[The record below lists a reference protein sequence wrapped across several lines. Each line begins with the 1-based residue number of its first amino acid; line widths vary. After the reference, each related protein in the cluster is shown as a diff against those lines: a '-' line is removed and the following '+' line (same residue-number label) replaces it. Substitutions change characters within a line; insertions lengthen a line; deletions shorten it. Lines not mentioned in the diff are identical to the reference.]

1 MSKQF
6 NIKYCIENVHLNVY
20 IFKKK
25 HSFSY
30 FRYLIALLLSLFI
43 RKYEVTP

>member
-6 NIKYCIENVHLNVY
+6 NIKYCIENVNLNVY
-20 IFKKK
+20 IFKKL
-25 HSFSY
+25 SFCY

-43 RKYEVTP
+43 RKCEVTP